1 MVVPPLRGVLRPLA
15 HIALRENSD
24 YLVEILGNVD
34 LLFRRAGLSVEKIV
48 SSDDGLGRS
57 TGADRGKLRCR
68 ILKRRC
74 SYISV
79 RLAYWLGSAAQSC

>member
-1 MVVPPLRGVLRPLA
+1 MAVPPLRGVLRPLA

-24 YLVEILGNVD
+24 DLIEILWNVN
-34 LLFRRAGLSVEKIV
+34 LLLRRAGLSVEKIV

-57 TGADRGKLRCR
+57 TGTNRGKLRCR
-68 ILKRRC
+68 ILKRRW

-79 RLAYWLGSAAQSC
+79 RLVYWLDNVAQSC